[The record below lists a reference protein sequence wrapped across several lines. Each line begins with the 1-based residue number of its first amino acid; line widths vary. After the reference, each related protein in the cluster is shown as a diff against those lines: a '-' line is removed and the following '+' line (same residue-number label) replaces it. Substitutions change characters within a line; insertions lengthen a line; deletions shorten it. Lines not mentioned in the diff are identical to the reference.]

1 MKNKKIMGIKCEILM
16 IILLIIMLAI
26 IGLINYN
33 NTNYIVYYSGLFFF
47 LSGLLIISKADEEGI
62 IFLIS
67 HGLSGLLM
75 MIGSIL
81 RIFDSEES
89 FFANP
94 VLSDGYTSIIT
105 IYFILVAILI
115 IIPLILLIRS
125 SLKGNIT
132 REKILISLGLFTIA
146 VFMVA
151 ILPKIYIYFIR
162 III

>member
-1 MKNKKIMGIKCEILM
+1 MKNKKILGMNFEILM

-26 IGLINYN
+26 IGFINYN
-33 NTNYIVYYSGLFFF
+33 NTNYIVYYFGLLFF
-47 LSGLLIISKADEEGI
+47 LCGLLIISQADEEGI

-67 HGLSGLLM
+67 HGLCGLLM

-94 VLSDGYTSIIT
+94 VLSDGYTGIIT
-105 IYFILVAILI
+105 IYLIIVAILI
-115 IIPLILLIRS
+115 IIALIILIRA
-125 SLKGNIT
+125 SLKANIT
-132 REKILISLGLFTIA
+132 KIKIIISLGLFTLA

-151 ILPKIYIYFIR
+151 ILPKIYIYLIL
-162 III
+162 